1 VSARAPRRRGRTVL
15 AGAAVLLVVAG
26 LGVVGFAGYTR
37 FLTPAEG
44 AAEEAPSG
52 STASVERR
60 TLADVEQVSGTL
72 EYDDSFDV
80 VSSAQGTL
88 TELPEEGSVLE
99 QGDVAYRVDDV
110 PVILLTG
117 ATPMWR
123 ALDLGSEDAKD
134 VRLLE
139 RNLREMGYDPGTVD
153 KDFTE
158 STQSALYDFQSDH
171 GLEETG
177 TADPADFVIT
187 PGKIRIGAH
196 KATLG
201 QQVGPGG
208 GAGLYQAASTDQV
221 VAVGLDPDSEALAK
235 VGAAATVTLPSGKEA
250 KAKITSVG
258 ALEQSTGNEGETT
271 SVIPITLTLDDP
283 KLAEGM
289 SLATVSVDLTS
300 ETKKDALAVPV
311 TALVALAEGGFGVQ
325 KVTGETETLTGVEVG
340 LYADGFVE
348 ITEGLAEGD
357 TVAVP
362 DE

>member
-1 VSARAPRRRGRTVL
+1 MSAVAPRRRGRTVL
-15 AGAAVLLVVAG
+15 AGTAVLLLVAG
-26 LGVVGFAGYTR
+26 LGVAGFAGYTR
-37 FLTPAEG
+37 FLSPAEG

-52 STASVERR
+52 STATVERR
-60 TLADVEQVSGTL
+60 TLADTEQVSGTL

-88 TELPEEGSVLE
+88 TELPEEGSVLK

-117 ATPMWR
+117 STPMWR
-123 ALDLGSEDAKD
+123 PLDLGSEDAKD

-139 RNLREMGYDPGTVD
+139 RNLKEMGYDPGTVD
-153 KDFTE
+153 QDFTE

-196 KATLG
+196 QATLG

-235 VGAAATVTLPSGKEA
+235 VGATATVTLPSGKEA

-300 ETKKDALAVPV
+300 ETKKNVLTVPV

-325 KVTGETETLTGVEVG
+325 LVTGDTETLTGVEVG
-340 LYADGFVE
+340 LYADGYVE
-348 ITEGLAEGD
+348 ITAGLAEGD